1 MATPDVRVRLSA
13 EGVQEVVNALK
24 RVQDEATK
32 AGRGAAG
39 GFGLFNNA
47 LLDLKSLLP
56 KLGLAAAVAGM
67 GALLKNALSTAD
79 GMGKLAQKTGA
90 TTETLSV
97 LSLAATTADV
107 SQEQLE
113 KGLLKLSR
121 SLDELQGGS
130 KQATEA
136 FRRIGLSAKDLEG
149 LDTGEAF
156 KLIAERLGAIEDS
169 AGKAAVAQE
178 IFGKGGAEL
187 IPLLNDLADGGYEKV
202 RQKAE
207 EMGLVISSDLA
218 RSAQEANDMLRDMAN
233 RVRGVAIQFASGL
246 APAVTQVMKV
256 FGEAVSTD
264 GVGGIKKLGEVAG
277 HVAKGIV
284 AVFVVVG
291 KFFGVL
297 MADIVDGLTGLKD
310 AASALLSGDFSGAWN
325 RIKDS
330 AGRSKETWKS
340 FGAEIMDIMAELG
353 SEVPKA
359 METAAKRTAVILPQI
374 TEEQR
379 KEALAAAKARAEFQ
393 KAALENE
400 VKLFEAHN
408 KLMAERDKAAYE
420 QGLLSLREYYARR
433 RETALSEI
441 DKEIP
446 ALEAKKKIAGEAPV
460 DTEADKVKR
469 AQDVAAIQTQIDL
482 KKIERLRTEET
493 LAHEERQAARQ
504 LASERL
510 QLEQKFLE
518 AQGQRHDAALLSL
531 DEELRKTEELLRKQ
545 GVAEAERV
553 EILARQRTTGEAGI
567 EFERLK
573 EQADRQFKDIEAA
586 RRDIEAQVQQGLLFE
601 FQGEDKIIAL
611 EKERLPLLRELAAEM
626 QSVAEATGDPANI
639 EQVRELNGAI
649 RELEVSTDVA
659 GQRMAEFRETL
670 FSASTGALAQF
681 FMDVSSG
688 TKSVKDAFRDMALSV
703 IQALQQ
709 MLAQMMA
716 FAAMKAMFGAFGMP
730 IPATGF
736 SGGGAV
742 KAAGGGFIK
751 GQGTGTSDSIPAWLS
766 NGEFVVR
773 ATVVKRPGVLEHLK
787 ELNRGM
793 VQPSIRQTG
802 GIRKFAE
809 GGLVSAGGGKSSL
822 DSSLTVGLE
831 QGLVL
836 KELSSPEGQRVLVRL
851 LGQNKRATRQAIGG

>member
-39 GFGLFNNA
+39 GFGLFNGA

-121 SLDELQGGS
+121 SLDELQAGS
-130 KQATEA
+130 KQASEA
-136 FRRIGLSAKDLEG
+136 FRRIGLSAKDMEG

-156 KLIAERLGAIEDS
+156 KLIAEKLGAIEDS

-178 IFGKGGAEL
+178 LFGKGGAEL

-233 RVRGVAIQFASGL
+233 HVRGVAVQFASGL
-246 APAVTQVMKV
+246 APAVTQAMEV
-256 FGEAVSTD
+256 FGRSIQTD
-264 GVGGIKKLGEVAG
+264 GVSGLKKLGEVAG

-297 MADIVDGLTGLKD
+297 MADIVDGLVGLKD
-310 AASALLSGDFSGAWN
+310 AASALLSGDFSGAWS

-330 AGRSKETWKS
+330 AGRSRETWKS
-340 FGAEIMDIMAELG
+340 FGAEIMNIMAELG
-353 SEVPKA
+353 REAPKT
-359 METAAKRTAVILPQI
+359 METVAKRTAVILPQI

-379 KEALAAAKARAEFQ
+379 KEALAAAKARSEFQ

-400 VKLFEAHN
+400 LKLFEARN

-420 QGLLSLREYYARR
+420 EGLISLREYYARR
-433 RETALSEI
+433 RETALSEL
-441 DKEIP
+441 DRELS
-446 ALEAKKKIAGEAPV
+446 ALEAKRKIAGEATV
-460 DTEADKVKR
+460 DTEADRIKR
-469 AQDVAAIQTQIDL
+469 EQEVAAIQNQIDL
-482 KKIERLRTEET
+482 KRLERLKTEEALT
-493 LAHEERQAARQ
+493 HEERQATRQ

-510 QLEQKFLE
+510 SLEQKLLE
-518 AQGQRHDAALLSL
+518 AQGRRREAALLAL

-545 GVAEAERV
+545 GVAEAERTA
-553 EILARQRTTGEAGI
+553 ILVRQRTTGEAGI

-573 EQADRQFKDIEAA
+573 EEAEAQFRDIEAA
-586 RRDIEAQVQQGLLFE
+586 QEDIQAQVQQGLIFE
-601 FQGEDKIIAL
+601 FEGEDKIIAL
-611 EKERLPLLRELAAEM
+611 EKERLPLLKELSAEM
-626 QSVAEATGDPANI
+626 ESVAQATGDPEKTA
-639 EQVRELNGAI
+639 QVKELNSAI
-649 RELEVSTDVA
+649 RELEVSADLA
-659 GQRMAEFRETL
+659 GQRMAEFKKTVQD
-670 FSASTGALAQF
+670 AMVNGLAQF
-681 FMDVSSG
+681 FIDVTSG
-688 TKSVKDAFRDMALSV
+688 TKDVKDAFRDMVLSV
-703 IQALQQ
+703 IESIQQ
-709 MLAQMMA
+709 MLAQMLAMMA
-716 FAAMKAMFGAFGMP
+716 VKAMFGAFGFSTVGM
-730 IPATGF
+730 
-736 SGGGAV
+736 SGGGQV
-742 KAAGGGFIK
+742 KAASGGLIRGP
-751 GQGTGTSDSIPAWLS
+751 GTATSDSIPAWLS
-766 NGEFVVR
+766 DGEFVVR
-773 ATVVKRPGVLEHLK
+773 AAVVKRPGVLDHLK

-793 VQPSIRQTG
+793 ASPRIRQAG
-802 GIRKFAE
+802 GIRRFAE
-809 GGLVSAGGGKSSL
+809 GGLVSVGSGKASL
-822 DSSLTVGLE
+822 ESSLTVGLE